1 MENETNS
8 PQKLENP
15 STPQE
20 YSEAEQDQDQEQLQ
34 ENSQTNEDQIPNQE
48 EYQETYTLQSSL
60 NKKRYRNTNKKRY
73 IETPSEDQIKEES
86 QKFIGKLRECVEED
100 KHLQR
105 ENKPSLEK
113 LKMLPKIRTFLANI
127 YYQKEFL
134 DQEGLEVLQNWLKRN
149 RDGTYPPLNQISTI
163 LDVLFNLNRIEIE
176 HLKSCSIGGYVMEI
190 SNNESLSKNIINKA
204 KEIVKKWSRIV
215 YRINV
220 DYSKNEI
227 ENDDSKYREFKE
239 NTRKFYEDED
249 IEDKAE
255 EEEEGEEDD
264 EGKIKRK
271 ELKDVPLENLLEYE
285 IYHSSKIPK
294 KGLFDFSKK
303 PISNINI
310 EQRKSDDE
318 MGVLTYLNSL
328 KKKQKK
334 NAKTSKKVYDY
345 I

>member
-8 PQKLENP
+8 PQKPENP

-20 YSEAEQDQDQEQLQ
+20 YSEAEQDQDQLQ
-34 ENSQTNEDQIPNQE
+34 ENSQEQDQENSQDNEQSQTNEDQIPNQE
-48 EYQETYTLQSSL
+48 EYQATYTLESSL
-60 NKKRYRNTNKKRY
+60 NKKRHR
-73 IETPSEDQIKEES
+73 EMPSEEQIKEES

-271 ELKDVPLENLLEYE
+271 ELKDVPLENLQEYE

-303 PISNINI
+303 PISNI
-310 EQRKSDDE
+310 EQRKSDE

-328 KKKQKK
+328 KKKKK
-334 NAKTSKKVYDY
+334 AKTSKKVYDY